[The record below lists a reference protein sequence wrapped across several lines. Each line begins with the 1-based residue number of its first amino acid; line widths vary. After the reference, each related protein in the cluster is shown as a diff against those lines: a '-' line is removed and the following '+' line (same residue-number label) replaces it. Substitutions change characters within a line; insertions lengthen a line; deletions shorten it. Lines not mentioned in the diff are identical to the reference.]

1 MGRPLSTEFF
11 ALQHAAA
18 NAAAFSEGCLAF
30 TLWPLQQV

>member
-11 ALQHAAA
+11 AMQHAAVK
-18 NAAAFSEGCLAF
+18 AAAFSKGCLAF